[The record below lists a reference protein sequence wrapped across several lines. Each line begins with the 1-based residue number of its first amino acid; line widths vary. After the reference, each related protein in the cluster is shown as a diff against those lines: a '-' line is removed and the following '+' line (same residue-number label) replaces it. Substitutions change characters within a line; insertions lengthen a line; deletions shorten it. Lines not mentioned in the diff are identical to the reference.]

1 MYKRITLF
9 TFICLLALAGIAQNK
24 DTYTILLS
32 GASFAEPNNK
42 WFEMGCRALHAIP
55 INRAVS
61 AESIAHTA
69 NKMLDGTLYT
79 PEEFDNIDVFV
90 LMQVH
95 EKDVYN
101 EANLKENYKDYK
113 TPFDASDYAVCYDY
127 VIKRYISDCYN
138 QKFNP
143 KSRYYFVKMRIENE
157 SVESREI
164 VLSDLYLIQTNR
176 AKSYAVT
183 TDNII
188 YFDKT
193 QYVENPDRLSWF
205 TWYTMKPKEVLECVI
220 GYEIDEHSL
229 YDLHEERLMYI
240 GTISVEML
248 DSWVNPVLSK
258 TVVPLYDLMGNES
271 E

>member
-101 EANLKENYKDYK
+101 EANLKENYKD
-113 TPFDASDYAVCYDY
+113 
-127 VIKRYISDCYN
+127 
-138 QKFNP
+138 
-143 KSRYYFVKMRIENE
+143 
-157 SVESREI
+157 
-164 VLSDLYLIQTNR
+164 
-176 AKSYAVT
+176 
-183 TDNII
+183 
-188 YFDKT
+188 
-193 QYVENPDRLSWF
+193 
-205 TWYTMKPKEVLECVI
+205 
-220 GYEIDEHSL
+220 
-229 YDLHEERLMYI
+229 
-240 GTISVEML
+240 
-248 DSWVNPVLSK
+248 
-258 TVVPLYDLMGNES
+258 
-271 E
+271 

>member
-113 TPFDASDYAVCYDY
+113 TPFDASDYAV
-127 VIKRYISDCYN
+127 VITRNS
-138 QKFNP
+138 
-143 KSRYYFVKMRIENE
+143 
-157 SVESREI
+157 
-164 VLSDLYLIQTNR
+164 IQNLDI
-176 AKSYAVT
+176 T
-183 TDNII
+183 T
-188 YFDKT
+188 
-193 QYVENPDRLSWF
+193 L
-205 TWYTMKPKEVLECVI
+205 
-220 GYEIDEHSL
+220 
-229 YDLHEERLMYI
+229 
-240 GTISVEML
+240 
-248 DSWVNPVLSK
+248 
-258 TVVPLYDLMGNES
+258 LMGNLLLLSYVLIGMTVVRYSTLRS
-271 E
+271 ENWQKNGDSR

>member
-32 GASFAEPNNK
+32 GASFAESNNK

-113 TPFDASDYAVCYDY
+113 TPFDASDYAICYDY

-143 KSRYYFVKMRIENE
+143 KSRYYNTPYGKPA
-157 SVESREI
+157 SI
-164 VLSDLYLIQTNR
+164 VLCTHWHDSRPIFNTSVRKLAEKWGFPVVEFDRYIGFSKNQKHPVTGKQYSLI
-176 AKSYAVT
+176 
-183 TDNII
+183 
-188 YFDKT
+188 
-193 QYVENPDRLSWF
+193 
-205 TWYTMKPKEVLECVI
+205 YTGDSQETHGEVFGWHPPHGEHSFIQQRMAAIFADTLRKILLPKE
-220 GYEIDEHSL
+220 
-229 YDLHEERLMYI
+229 YI
-240 GTISVEML
+240 
-248 DSWVNPVLSK
+248 
-258 TVVPLYDLMGNES
+258 NE
-271 E
+271 

>member
-143 KSRYYFVKMRIENE
+143 KSRYYNTPYGKPAY
-157 SVESREI
+157 
-164 VLSDLYLIQTNR
+164 VL
-176 AKSYAVT
+176 
-183 TDNII
+183 
-188 YFDKT
+188 
-193 QYVENPDRLSWF
+193 
-205 TWYTMKPKEVLECVI
+205 I
-220 GYEIDEHSL
+220 G
-229 YDLHEERLMYI
+229 M
-240 GTISVEML
+240 
-248 DSWVNPVLSK
+248 
-258 TVVPLYDLMGNES
+258 TVVLYSTLRS
-271 E
+271 ENWQKNGDSQ

>member
-143 KSRYYFVKMRIENE
+143 
-157 SVESREI
+157 
-164 VLSDLYLIQTNR
+164 
-176 AKSYAVT
+176 
-183 TDNII
+183 
-188 YFDKT
+188 
-193 QYVENPDRLSWF
+193 NPDITTL
-205 TWYTMKPKEVLECVI
+205 
-220 GYEIDEHSL
+220 
-229 YDLHEERLMYI
+229 
-240 GTISVEML
+240 
-248 DSWVNPVLSK
+248 
-258 TVVPLYDLMGNES
+258 LMGNLFLLSYVLIGMTVVLYSTLRS
-271 E
+271 ENWQKNGDSQ

>member
-143 KSRYYFVKMRIENE
+143 KS
-157 SVESREI
+157 
-164 VLSDLYLIQTNR
+164 
-176 AKSYAVT
+176 T
-183 TDNII
+183 T
-188 YFDKT
+188 
-193 QYVENPDRLSWF
+193 L
-205 TWYTMKPKEVLECVI
+205 
-220 GYEIDEHSL
+220 
-229 YDLHEERLMYI
+229 
-240 GTISVEML
+240 
-248 DSWVNPVLSK
+248 
-258 TVVPLYDLMGNES
+258 LMGNLFLLSYVLIGMTVVLYSTLRS
-271 E
+271 ENWQKNGDSQ

>member
-143 KSRYYFVKMRIENE
+143 KSRYYNTPYGNLFLL
-157 SVESREI
+157 SY
-164 VLSDLYLIQTNR
+164 VL
-176 AKSYAVT
+176 
-183 TDNII
+183 
-188 YFDKT
+188 
-193 QYVENPDRLSWF
+193 
-205 TWYTMKPKEVLECVI
+205 I
-220 GYEIDEHSL
+220 G
-229 YDLHEERLMYI
+229 M
-240 GTISVEML
+240 
-248 DSWVNPVLSK
+248 
-258 TVVPLYDLMGNES
+258 TVVLYSTLRS
-271 E
+271 ENWQKNGIPSSRIRQIHRILQKTETSGYRKTI

>member
-113 TPFDASDYAVCYDY
+113 NSFLMLPTMPFAMIMSSSATYQT
-127 VIKRYISDCYN
+127 VITRNS
-138 QKFNP
+138 
-143 KSRYYFVKMRIENE
+143 
-157 SVESREI
+157 
-164 VLSDLYLIQTNR
+164 IQ
-176 AKSYAVT
+176 
-183 TDNII
+183 
-188 YFDKT
+188 
-193 QYVENPDRLSWF
+193 NPDITTL
-205 TWYTMKPKEVLECVI
+205 
-220 GYEIDEHSL
+220 
-229 YDLHEERLMYI
+229 
-240 GTISVEML
+240 
-248 DSWVNPVLSK
+248 
-258 TVVPLYDLMGNES
+258 LMGNLFLLSYVLIGMTVVLYSTLRS
-271 E
+271 ENWQKMGFPVVEFDRYIGFSKKQKHPVTGNNIA